1 MLGCKSSF
9 SKGGYIKKSDRWDF
23 SKDIDGFS
31 GKMGIERGQD
41 RVEKK
46 LKNFQKKFFKI
57 FFSNFVFS
65 KLLILFVH
73 NMIYRHR

>member
-31 GKMGIERGQD
+31 GKMGIECGQD
-41 RVEKK
+41 RVEK
-46 LKNFQKKFFKI
+46 NFQIFKKK
-57 FFSNFVFS
+57 FSNFFFQKFYFS